1 MYLYGEYMLEVK
13 ILMVCQVG
21 FDSKKNCVVSLNGT
35 SIGDGNVV
43 IKEILFG

>member
-1 MYLYGEYMLEVK
+1 MLDTK

-21 FDSKKNCVVSLNGT
+21 FDNKKNCVVSLNGT
-35 SIGDGNVV
+35 SIGDENAV